1 MASAGWTLGCC
12 GLAKEVDAGAAAR
25 GVPADQLLL
34 NQSDEDPCEELAR
47 GPVGIPFEA
56 GETGGIVGEALGA
69 TGVGTAPLQDETAS
83 CRRSAKEPPRP
94 PLGCE
99 EPREGGTYPRGPAG
113 GARVLAWSG
122 RLCADIDAGALG
134 SFAGG
139 DLEGAEK
146 LRVALGPVGGI
157 LDAAGPRGG
166 DRGLGDRGGSRC
178 GFVRTGERSLGVDL
192 DDSL

>member
-1 MASAGWTLGCC
+1 M
-12 GLAKEVDAGAAAR
+12 GAAAR
-25 GVPADQLLL
+25 GAAADQLLL
-34 NQSDEDPCEELAR
+34 NHSDEDPCEEAAR

-56 GETGGIVGEALGA
+56 GETGGTVGEALGKV
-69 TGVGTAPLQDETAS
+69 GVGGAPPQEALVS
-83 CRRSAKEPPRP
+83 CLRSTKEPPRP

-113 GARVLAWSG
+113 GAKLLGLSV
-122 RLCADIDAGALG
+122 RLWADIDAGALG
-134 SFAGG
+134 GFAGG

-146 LRVALGPVGGI
+146 LRLALGPVGGA

-166 DRGLGDRGGSRC
+166 DRGLGDRGGSRS

>member
-1 MASAGWTLGCC
+1 LASAGWTLGCC
-12 GLAKEVDAGAAAR
+12 GLAKEADAVAAAR
-25 GVPADQLLL
+25 GVAADQLLL
-34 NQSDEDPCEELAR
+34 NQSDEGPCEEPAR
-47 GPVGIPFEA
+47 GPVGIPLEA

-69 TGVGTAPLQDETAS
+69 VGVGGAPPQEEPAS

-113 GARVLAWSG
+113 GAKLLELSG
-122 RLCADIDAGALG
+122 RLCADIDAGPLG
-134 SFAGG
+134 GFAGG

-146 LRVALGPVGGI
+146 LRVALGPVGGA

-166 DRGLGDRGGSRC
+166 DRCLGDRGGSRC
-178 GFVRTGERSLGVDL
+178 GFVRAGERSLGVDL